1 MRWSAALDNATAI
14 TLARESGLF
23 VLLIVATF
31 TDIAYGRIYNW
42 LVYPAIVLGVALA
55 VAGQI
60 VGAGEPDVVQ
70 SLLEPDVVQSLLGLT
85 LAAGLFGFFFARGW
99 MGAADVKFAAAIGA
113 LKGIGFFVQALIFI
127 TLAGFMLAVIVLIW
141 RGRFI
146 ESIKNCLVFFFRP
159 RKLAKQM
166 EADGR
171 TPDMIPYG
179 VAIAFGTMCVWIL
192 EHWYKI
198 TGN

>member
-1 MRWSAALDNATAI
+1 MDDALTV
-14 TLARESGLF
+14 TFARESGLF

-42 LVYPAIVLGVALA
+42 LVYPAIVLGVALS
-55 VAGQI
+55 VAGQV
-60 VGAGEPDVVQ
+60 VGAGAPDVRQ
-70 SLLEPDVVQSLLGLT
+70 SVLGLA

-146 ESIKNCLVFFFRP
+146 ESMRNCLVFFFRP
-159 RKLAKQM
+159 RKLAKEM

-179 VAIAFGTMCVWIL
+179 VAMAFGTMCAWIL
-192 EHWYKI
+192 ENWDKI

>member
-31 TDIAYGRIYNW
+31 TDIAYGRVYNW

-70 SLLEPDVVQSLLGLT
+70 SLLGLT

-99 MGAADVKFAAAIGA
+99 MGAADVKLAAAIGA

-146 ESIKNCLVFFFRP
+146 ETMKNCLVFFLRP

>member
-31 TDIAYGRIYNW
+31 TDIAYGRVYNW

-70 SLLEPDVVQSLLGLT
+70 SLLGLT

-99 MGAADVKFAAAIGA
+99 MGAADVKLAAAIGA

-146 ESIKNCLVFFFRP
+146 GSIKNCLVFFFRP